1 MMKKVTKFIKVQ
13 IEAGQ
18 AKPAPPL
25 GPALGQ
31 AGINIAEFT
40 KKFNEETKD
49 KKGPLSTYI
58 YSFEDKSYEYVI
70 KTATSSS
77 LIKAAAGIQKGSV
90 KPGTVKGGKI
100 SKSDIKKI
108 AEIKMPDLTA
118 NTIDEAM
125 NIIEGSARSM
135 GLEII
140 A

>member
-1 MMKKVTKFIKVQ
+1 MKKVTKFIKVQ

-40 KKFNEETKD
+40 KKFNDETKD

-70 KTATSSS
+70 KTPTTTS

-90 KPGTVKGGKI
+90 KPGSTKGGKI
-100 SKSDIKKI
+100 SKASIKAI
-108 AEIKMPDLTA
+108 AEQKMPDLTA
-118 NTIDEAM
+118 NDTEQAM
-125 NIIEGSARSM
+125 RIIEGSARSM
-135 GLEII
+135 GLEVI

>member
-1 MMKKVTKFIKVQ
+1 MKKVTKFIKVQ

-40 KKFNEETKD
+40 KKFNDETKD

-70 KTATSSS
+70 KTPTTTS

-90 KPGTVKGGKI
+90 KPGSTKGGKI
-100 SKSDIKKI
+100 SKASIKAI
-108 AEIKMPDLTA
+108 AEQKMPDLTA
-118 NTIDEAM
+118 NDIDQAM
-125 NIIEGSARSM
+125 RIIEGSARSM
-135 GLEII
+135 GLEVI